1 MLAICAGGM
10 LLSALFAV
18 RVLAICTGE
27 MLSALFAVRVLVIYA
42 GEMLSALLAVCV
54 LAVCALLSA
63 LLAVRV
69 LAVCALLSAL
79 LAVCVR
85 SPDSAL
91 QSGLDARHKFT
102 PSGPMVWKGFISMQ
116 DFAKFFTSA
125 YRVSGPVDNLVS
137 RCLVLWITW

>member
-1 MLAICAGGM
+1 MSVCWVPLTRRYVLGGMLLPALFVVCVFWGNVVISVICCLCYVLGECVLSALFAVCVLAICAGGM
-10 LLSALFAV
+10 LLSVLF
-18 RVLAICTGE
+18 
-27 MLSALFAVRVLVIYA
+27 
-42 GEMLSALLAVCV
+42 
-54 LAVCALLSA
+54 
-63 LLAVRV
+63 
-69 LAVCALLSAL
+69 
-79 LAVCVR
+79 AVCVR

-137 RCLVLWITW
+137 RCLVL